1 MKEKAFT
8 KSELIKEFAED
19 QLELNYHAED
29 EAETM
34 GISVKE
40 YAKRIAI
47 EEFDIRLQEGS
58 IVKVGRRFMVK

>member
-1 MKEKAFT
+1 MEEKTFT

-58 IVKVGRRFMVK
+58 IVKVGRRFTVK